1 MSFDSPAFD
10 VAIGLVFLYIVLAV
24 ICSTVN
30 EAIATAVGLR
40 ARYLETGLLNLLSG
54 AVSETPAGI
63 ATTEQ
68 FYAHP
73 LVQGLTRPRR
83 APHPAAD
90 AAAAR
95 RGPWS
100 RLRRLLAKPPYP
112 SYVPSRTFVIAII
125 DIANEAEKTLE
136 DATGDEADRA
146 RERARRAAEGL
157 ERSLA
162 SIPNAQ
168 LSEALLAL
176 YRSAG
181 GDAVQFQHAAEEWFD
196 DAMERVSGWYKER
209 VRILIAVIA
218 AVVVVVLNA
227 DTLAA
232 GRVLWRDDAVRT
244 AVVRESSETARG
256 TLDEV
261 ALQNAVKKLDLPLG
275 WTLSFGDASTQLPD
289 NAVTWVQ
296 KLVGLLL
303 TIGAIQLGAPFW
315 LGRYAAN
322 LKELDPG
329 GLLLGDRSRPAT
341 GAPPPA
347 SDAVRRGEG
356 EETRRGP
363 VVKLDETNPETP

>member
-1 MSFDSPAFD
+1 MFDSPAFD
-10 VAIGLVFLYIVLAV
+10 VAIGLIFLYVVLALV
-24 ICSTVN
+24 CSTVN
-30 EAIATAVGLR
+30 EALATAVGLR

-63 ATTEQ
+63 ATAER
-68 FYAHP
+68 FYGHP

-90 AAAAR
+90 VAAAR
-95 RGPWS
+95 RGPWT
-100 RLRRLLAKPPYP
+100 RLKRLLAKPPYP
-112 SYVPSRTFVIAII
+112 SYVPSRTFVIAIS
-125 DIANEAEKTLE
+125 DIANDAERVLEDAQGDEAEK
-136 DATGDEADRA
+136 ARA
-146 RERARRAAEGL
+146 RAKRAAAGL

-181 GDAVQFQHAAEEWFD
+181 GDALRFQHATEEWFD
-196 DAMERVSGWYKER
+196 DAMERVSGWYKRR
-209 VRILIAVIA
+209 VHVLLAVIA

-244 AVVRESSETARG
+244 AVVREANETARG
-256 TLDEV
+256 TLDDV
-261 ALQNAVKKLDLPLG
+261 ALENAVKKLDLPLG
-275 WTLSFGDASTQLPD
+275 WHLSFGDASTQLPND
-289 NAVTWVQ
+289 AIAWIQ
-296 KLVGLLL
+296 KLLGLLL
-303 TIGAIQLGAPFW
+303 TVGAILLGAPFW
-315 LGRYAAN
+315 F
-322 LKELDPG
+322 D
-329 GLLLGDRSRPAT
+329 LLSKIVRVRAT

-363 VVKLDETNPETP
+363 TEIAERVPTEPQPPPAPG

>member
-1 MSFDSPAFD
+1 MFDSPAFD
-10 VAIGLVFLYIVLAV
+10 VAIGLVFLYIVLALV
-24 ICSTVN
+24 CSTVN
-30 EAIATAVGLR
+30 EAIATAIGLR
-40 ARYLETGLLNLLSG
+40 ARYLETGLVNLLSG
-54 AVSETPAGI
+54 SVSETPAGI
-63 ATTEQ
+63 AIAEK
-68 FYAHP
+68 FYGHP

-112 SYVPSRTFVIAII
+112 SYVPSRTFVIAIS
-125 DIANEAEKTLE
+125 DIANEAEKALKN
-136 DATGDEADRA
+136 AKGDEAVKARA
-146 RERARRAAEGL
+146 RVKLAEERF

-181 GDAVQFQHAAEEWFD
+181 GDAVRFQHTAEEWFD
-196 DAMERVSGWYKER
+196 DAMERVSGWYKRR
-209 VRILIAVIA
+209 VHVLLAVIA

-244 AVVRESSETARG
+244 AVVREANETARG
-256 TLDEV
+256 TLDDV
-261 ALQNAVKKLDLPLG
+261 ALENAVKKLDLPLG
-275 WTLSFGDASTQLPD
+275 WNLSFGDASTQLPND
-289 NAVTWVQ
+289 VIAWVQ
-296 KLVGLLL
+296 KLLGLLL
-303 TIGAIQLGAPFW
+303 TIGAIMLGAPFW
-315 LGRYAAN
+315 F
-322 LKELDPG
+322 D
-329 GLLLGDRSRPAT
+329 LLSKIVRVRAT

-363 VVKLDETNPETP
+363 VGKLDETNLETP

>member
-1 MSFDSPAFD
+1 MFDSPAFD
-10 VAIGLVFLYIVLAV
+10 VAIGLVFLYVVLALV
-24 ICSTVN
+24 CSTVN

-63 ATTEQ
+63 ATTER

-73 LVQGLTRPRR
+73 LIQGLTRPRR

-90 AAAAR
+90 AATAR

-112 SYVPSRTFVIAII
+112 SYVPSRTFVVAIS
-125 DIANEAEKTLE
+125 DIANEAKAALE
-136 DATGDEADRA
+136 DAEGDEADSARA
-146 RERARRAAEGL
+146 RVKRAKSGF

-162 SIPNAQ
+162 AIPNAQ

-176 YRSAG
+176 YRSAD
-181 GDAVQFQHAAEEWFD
+181 GDAERFQHAAEEWFD
-196 DAMERVSGWYKER
+196 DAMERVSGWYKRR
-209 VRILIAVIA
+209 VHVLLAVIA
-218 AVVVVVLNA
+218 TVVVLVLNA

-244 AVVRESSETARG
+244 AVVREASQTARG
-256 TLDEV
+256 TLDDV
-261 ALQNAVKKLDLPLG
+261 ALENAVKKLDLPLG
-275 WTLSFGDASTQLPD
+275 WNLSFGEGSTQLPA
-289 NAVTWVQ
+289 NATDWVQ
-296 KLVGLLL
+296 KVLGLLL
-303 TIGAIQLGAPFW
+303 TIGAVLLGAPFW
-315 LGRYAAN
+315 F
-322 LKELDPG
+322 D
-329 GLLLGDRSRPAT
+329 LLSKIVRIRGT

-347 SDAVRRGEG
+347 SNAVRRGEG

-363 VVKLDETNPETP
+363 VGEAG